1 MEVST
6 KMLLDGGKEA
16 DKKEDDDVQELG
28 VWSIEQIY
36 ESSGS
41 IATMMERWCVNGHS
55 SSK

>member
-16 DKKEDDDVQELG
+16 DKEEDDDVQELG

-55 SSK
+55 SST